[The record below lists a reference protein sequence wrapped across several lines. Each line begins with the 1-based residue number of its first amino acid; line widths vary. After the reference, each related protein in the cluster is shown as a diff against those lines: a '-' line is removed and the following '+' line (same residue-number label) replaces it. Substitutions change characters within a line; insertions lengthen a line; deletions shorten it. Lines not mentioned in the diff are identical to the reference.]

1 VTLAKTASNNNTG
14 WTSEAPKKMGD
25 LRGKNQTL
33 RSEFFLHAIER
44 DRDSPGPRSSERMQG
59 YCGGNR

>member
-33 RSEFFLHAIER
+33 RSEFF
-44 DRDSPGPRSSERMQG
+44 SSRH
-59 YCGGNR
+59 